1 MMFPVAKSWL
11 AATALLS
18 VIAPSVAVHDE
29 LKQIKHIVIF
39 MQENRDYHKYFATME
54 GELGFL

>member
-39 MQENRDYHKYFATME
+39 MQ
-54 GELGFL
+54 